1 MNKIT
6 VFFAFF
12 FTLIITAQVDYSD
25 RWEDLF
31 SYNNVKDF
39 IISGDDLFALT
50 DNAIFTYNFQ
60 NQETEKLSSVNGL
73 SGLTTSAIH
82 YNESNN
88 RLVIGY
94 ENGLL
99 EIVNEDGSIVISPEI
114 VNFNQSG
121 LKSINAI
128 YEYENKLYLA
138 TSFAIVV
145 YDIDRLEF
153 GDTYFIGA
161 GSTDVNINQITVL
174 NNQIFAATSN
184 GIYSA
189 DITNESLIDAN
200 NWTLQFSGDYQK
212 IITFNNNVYAVAN
225 QNVSRIIGTTISQ
238 VLSYTE
244 TVSDVKAVENTF
256 IVSLEE
262 SAIVYNTSL
271 AELGENTITTTF
283 DFSLNTASINNG
295 NIILGT
301 QEYGVLTTGVGAS
314 SYEEIHPDGPLS
326 NEVFSIDS
334 YNNNFWIVYGGYDDT
349 YTPIQKRQGY
359 SHFNGENW
367 INTPYNSNDPNG
379 DLVNVTIDKIAENRV
394 FISSFGDTE
403 FINTELTGG
412 LYEIENDVKTQF
424 YNHLNSPLEDIEPDQ
439 LNRVTVRVAGT
450 VFDRSGN
457 LWVTN
462 LISDARLKKLAPS
475 GQWTNY
481 DINSLYVNNAPGM
494 NQIVID
500 NSNSLWIGTRRNGV
514 FIYNENGDRKRAFT
528 TEVNKGSLPNLN
540 VRSVAVDENN
550 RIWIGTLSGL
560 VVYYNAANVFDATIY
575 DAEPV
580 IILDDGIAKQLL
592 GDQTINT
599 IAIDGA
605 NNKWFGTDSGG
616 VLNTNPSGQTT
627 LANFSTDNSPL
638 PSDRILKISVD
649 EISGKVYFATDKG
662 IVAYDS
668 QVAPFGDV
676 LPEVYAYPNPV
687 LKNHD
692 IVTIAGRNGTNL
704 PEGTNVKIVDVSGN
718 LVYETNVVE
727 GEQLQGGK
735 VVWDKRNLAGTKVAS
750 GIYIALL
757 SNDDGAETTVTK
769 IAIVN

>member
-1 MNKIT
+1 MNKISL
-6 VFFAFF
+6 VFLFLFSLVAA
-12 FTLIITAQVDYSD
+12 AQVDYSS

-39 IISGDDLFALT
+39 IVTDDALFALS

-60 NQETEKLSSVNGL
+60 TQETEKLSSVNGL
-73 SGLTTSAIH
+73 SGQTTSAIH
-82 YNESNN
+82 YNQKNN

-99 EIVNEDGSIVISPEI
+99 EIVDNDGSIIISPEI

-128 YEYENKLYLA
+128 YEYDNKLYLS

-161 GSTDVNINQITVL
+161 GSTDVNIHEITVL
-174 NNQIFAATSN
+174 NDQIFAATSN
-184 GIYSA
+184 GIYVA
-189 DITNESLIDAN
+189 DVTNKNLIDAN
-200 NWTLQFSGDYQK
+200 NWNLQFLGDYQK
-212 IITFNNNVYAVAN
+212 IITFNNNVYAASN
-225 QNVSRIIGTTISQ
+225 QNIASITGSTINQ
-238 VLSYTE
+238 VLSFGE
-244 TVSDVKAVENTF
+244 TVSDIKVAEDNL
-256 IVSLEE
+256 IVSLQK
-262 SAIVYNTSL
+262 SAIVYNSSLVQL
-271 AELGENTITTTF
+271 AENGTTTNF
-283 DFSLNTASINNG
+283 DFSLNTATINNG

-301 QEYGVLTTGVGAS
+301 QEYGVLTANINSTT
-314 SYEEIHPDGPLS
+314 YEEIHPDGPLS
-326 NEVFSIDS
+326 NDVFSIDS
-334 YNNNFWIVYGGYDDT
+334 YNNNLWVVYGGYDDT
-349 YTPIQKRQGY
+349 FTPIQKRQGF

-367 INTPYNSNDPNG
+367 INTQYNTAEPTG
-379 DLVNVTIDKIAENRV
+379 DLVSVTIDKTAENRV
-394 FISSFGDTE
+394 FISSFGDTNQV
-403 FINTELTGG
+403 NTALTGG
-412 LYEIENDVKTQF
+412 LFEIENDQIAQF
-424 YNHLNSPLEDIEPDQ
+424 YNHLNSPLEDIVPT
-439 LNRVTVRVAGT
+439 NASRVTVRVAGT
-450 VFDRSGN
+450 TFDREGN

-462 LISDARLKKLAPS
+462 LISDFRLKKLSPT

-481 DINSLYVNNAPGM
+481 NINSLYVNNAPGM
-494 NQIVID
+494 DEIVMD

-514 FIYNENGDRKRAFT
+514 FVYNENGDRKRALT
-528 TEVNKGSLPNLN
+528 TEITKGSLPNLN

-550 RIWIGTLSGL
+550 RIWIGTLTGL
-560 VVYYNAANVFDATIY
+560 VVYYNAANVFNANIY

-580 IILDDGIAKQLL
+580 IILDDGIAKKLL

-599 IAIDGA
+599 IAVDGA
-605 NNKWFGTDSGG
+605 NNKWFGTDNGG
-616 VLNTNPSGQTT
+616 VLNTNPAGQTT

-638 PSDRILKISVD
+638 PSDRILKIAID
-649 EISGKVYFATDKG
+649 DISGKVYFVTDKG

-668 QVAPFGDV
+668 QVVPFGDT

-692 IVTIAGRNGTNL
+692 KVTIDGRNGAHL

-718 LVYETNVVE
+718 LVYETNVEE

-750 GIYIALL
+750 GIYIVLL